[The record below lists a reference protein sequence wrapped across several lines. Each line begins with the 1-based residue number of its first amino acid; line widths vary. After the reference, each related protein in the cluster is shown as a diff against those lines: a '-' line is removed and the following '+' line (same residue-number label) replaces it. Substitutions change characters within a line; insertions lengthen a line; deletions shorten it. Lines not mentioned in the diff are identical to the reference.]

1 MIPVLE
7 KPFID
12 SFTKPIIRKE
22 LGLPKLKGQMSPLRY
37 PGGKGKLAHFLAA
50 FILENELHGCD
61 LVEPFCGGAGGTL
74 PLLEAGIVNSLVIND
89 INVGLAALW
98 RSILTNTDELIYL
111 IESCQVDMANWL
123 HYKNVYNNYED
134 FSELELG
141 FATFFLNRTNRSG
154 MFHAGPIGG
163 KSQKGNYLLDCRFN
177 KIKLIQRIAKI
188 ANFGDKITF
197 TSEDAN
203 DVINSTQKNS
213 FVYIDPPYVK
223 EGRNIYSKYSFNNEE
238 HEKLAK
244 TIKSKSKYWLLS
256 YDDVPMIHELY
267 SGSGINVIEL
277 SYVMNKAKVGR
288 ELLIA
293 SSLLS
298 MPRL

>member
-1 MIPVLE
+1 LIPVLK
-7 KPFID
+7 KPFVD
-12 SFTKPIIRKE
+12 SFAKPLIRKE
-22 LGLPKLKGQMSPLRY
+22 RGLPKLKGNMSPLRY
-37 PGGKGKLAHFLAA
+37 PGGKGKLAQFLAA
-50 FILENELHGCD
+50 FILENELHGCE

-74 PLLEAGIVNSLVIND
+74 PLLDAGIISSLVIND
-89 INVGLAALW
+89 INIGLAALW

-111 IESCQVDMANWL
+111 IESCKIDMSNWL
-123 HYKNVYNNYED
+123 HYKEVYNNPEG
-134 FSELELG
+134 FSDLELG

-163 KSQKGNYLLDCRFN
+163 KSQTGNYLLDCRFTKVN
-177 KIKLIQRIAKI
+177 LIKRIIYI
-188 ANFGDKITF
+188 ANLSDRITF
-197 TSEDAN
+197 SSDDAN
-203 DVINSTQKNS
+203 NVISSAANNS

-238 HEKLAK
+238 HEKLAN
-244 TIKSKSKYWLLS
+244 TIKLHSKYWLLS
-256 YDDVPMIHELY
+256 YDDVQMIHELY
-267 SGSGINVIEL
+267 SGTGINVIEL

-298 MPRL
+298 MPKF

>member
-1 MIPVLE
+1 VIPVLK
-7 KPFID
+7 KPFVD
-12 SFTKPIIRKE
+12 SFAKPLVRKE
-22 LGLPKLKGQMSPLRY
+22 LGLPKLKGHMSPLRY
-37 PGGKGKLAHFLAA
+37 PGGKGKLAQFLAA

-89 INVGLAALW
+89 INIGLAALW
-98 RSILTNTDELIYL
+98 RSILENTDELIYL
-111 IESCQVDMANWL
+111 IESCKVDMSNWL
-123 HYKNVYNNYED
+123 YYKEIYNKPED
-134 FSELELG
+134 FSNLELG

-163 KSQKGNYLLDCRFN
+163 KSQNGNYLLDCRFN
-177 KIKLIQRIAKI
+177 KVNLIKRIANI
-188 ANFGDKITF
+188 ANLGDRITF
-197 TSEDAN
+197 RSDDAN
-203 DVINSTQKNS
+203 DVINSSEKNS
-213 FVYIDPPYVK
+213 FIYIDPPYVK
-223 EGRNIYSKYSFNNEE
+223 EGRNIYSRYSFNNEE
-238 HEKLAK
+238 HKRLAK

-267 SGSGINVIEL
+267 SGTGINVIEL